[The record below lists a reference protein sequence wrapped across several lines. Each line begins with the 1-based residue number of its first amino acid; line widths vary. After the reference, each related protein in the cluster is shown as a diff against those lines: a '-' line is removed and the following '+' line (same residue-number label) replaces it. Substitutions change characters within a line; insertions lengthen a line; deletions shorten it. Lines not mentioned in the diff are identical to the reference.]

1 MTDTKEI
8 HASEAPTG
16 RSVEPNEPWRLAW
29 VLLGVAL
36 VALAALNAFAWW
48 IEFGGSIDPAAV
60 IAAEPTVQTLFR
72 YFGFEFMGDSLG
84 FGALL
89 VVSALALSRDRSNLF
104 AWILGGSVVGWIVG
118 TAIAGFAILSIAG
131 SIPADLTPRLVWSTE
146 AFYGAFGLGLIAMIV
161 VFPSGQLPT
170 GSWRRVVLIALSLH
184 VLAGLVRL
192 FLPGPFQN
200 GLSPTP
206 YTFDNPF
213 GLGFLAGLPPEVVD
227 FVEFLFPIV
236 AVLTLVRTYLKS
248 GPEVRH
254 QVKWIV
260 AVIPVMVVTS
270 GLMSLIETSWEG
282 LPVMVSLW
290 LFAIALGVAITKYRL
305 YDIDVIINRALVF
318 GLLVGFITVVYATV
332 VVGVGSMFGGSNVG
346 WSIAATALVALVFEP
361 VRNRVQRWVNR
372 LVYGRRA
379 TPYEVLSDLT
389 GRLAKTEREE
399 GLLDRMAV
407 RLAEGTGA
415 ARAVIW
421 VRATDGFQAAACDP
435 AAERPVDSPARIDE
449 LPGVVVPIHHDG
461 ELLGALSVETN
472 RGDTLTPTE
481 VRLVDDLAG
490 SAGLVMRRLRL
501 DASLEQKARELEE
514 SRRRLV
520 NAQDVERRR
529 LERQLE
535 EGAQQQVVALKVQL
549 GLAQQQVVTLKV
561 QLGLAQQQAQAE
573 GADTV
578 TALIAQIEEETQDS
592 IDQITALANGIYPP
606 LLEAEGLGA
615 ALAALAE
622 SAPVDVRVETTVGD
636 RYPMPVEGAV
646 YFSVSEALT
655 NAVKHGEAPISI
667 EVSNG
672 AVELTF
678 TVSDSGPG
686 FDPNGVER
694 GSGLNNMTD
703 RLHALDGSIDVVSE
717 PGRPTTIT
725 GRIPT
730 TVDAGLRA

>member
-1 MTDTKEI
+1 MTDTKTI
-8 HASEAPTG
+8 HASGASVG
-16 RSVEPNEPWRLAW
+16 RPVEPNEHWRIAW

-36 VALAALNAFAWW
+36 SALAALNAFAWW

-118 TAIAGFAILSIAG
+118 TALAGIAILSIAG
-131 SIPADLTPRLVWSTE
+131 SIPTDLTPRLIWSTE

-161 VFPSGQLPT
+161 VFPAGRLPT
-170 GSWRRVVLIALSLH
+170 GPWRRVVLIALSLQ

-213 GLGFLAGLPPEVVD
+213 GLGFLAGLPREAVE

-248 GPEVRH
+248 GAEVRH

-260 AVIPVMVVTS
+260 AVIPVMVATS

-290 LFAIALGVAITKYRL
+290 LFAVALGVAITKYRL

-332 VVGVGSMFGGSNVG
+332 VVGVGSMFGGSNVA

-435 AAERPVDSPARIDE
+435 AAERPVDSPDRIDE

-472 RGDTLTPTE
+472 RGDALTPTE

-549 GLAQQQVVTLKV
+549 GLAQQQ
-561 QLGLAQQQAQAE
+561 AQAE

-578 TALIAQIEEETQDS
+578 AALIAQIENETQDS
-592 IDQITALANGIYPP
+592 IDQISALANGIYPP

-622 SAPVDVRVETTVGD
+622 SAPVEVRVKSTVGD
-636 RYPMPVEGAV
+636 RYPLPVEGAV
-646 YFSVSEALT
+646 YFSISEAVT
-655 NAVKHGEAPISI
+655 NAVKYGEAPISI

-672 AVELTF
+672 AAQVTF

-703 RLHALDGSIDVVSE
+703 RLHALDGSLDIITQ
-717 PGRPTTIT
+717 PGHPTTVT

-730 TVDAGLRA
+730 PVDAGPQA

>member
-1 MTDTKEI
+1 MTDTKTI
-8 HASEAPTG
+8 HASGASVG
-16 RSVEPNEPWRLAW
+16 RSVEESEHWRIAW

-36 VALAALNAFAWW
+36 SALAALNVFAWW

-72 YFGFEFMGDSLG
+72 YFGFELMGDSLG

-161 VFPSGQLPT
+161 VFPSGRLPT
-170 GSWRRVVLIALSLH
+170 GSWRRVVLIALSLQ

-248 GPEVRH
+248 GAEVRH

-260 AVIPVMVVTS
+260 AVIPVMVATS

-305 YDIDVIINRALVF
+305 YDIDLIINRALVF

-346 WSIAATALVALVFEP
+346 WSIAATALVAVVFEP

-372 LVYGRRA
+372 LVYGARA

-421 VRATDGFQAAACDP
+421 VRETDGFHAAACEP
-435 AAERPVDSPARIDE
+435 AAERPIDSPNRIDE
-449 LPGVVVPIHHDG
+449 LPGVVVAIHHNG
-461 ELLGALSVETN
+461 ELLGALSVETA
-472 RGDTLTPTE
+472 RGDALTPTE

-535 EGAQQQVVALKVQL
+535 EGAQQQVVALR
-549 GLAQQQVVTLKV
+549 V
-561 QLGLAQQQAQAE
+561 QLGLAQQQALAE

-578 TALIAQIEEETQDS
+578 AALIAQIENETQDS

-606 LLEAEGLGA
+606 LLEAEGLGT

-622 SAPVDVRVETTVGD
+622 SAPVEVRVKSTVHD
-636 RYPMPVEGAV
+636 RYPLPVEGAV
-646 YFSVSEALT
+646 YFSISEAVT
-655 NAVKHGEAPISI
+655 NAVKYGEAPISI

-672 AVELTF
+672 AAQVTF

-703 RLHALDGSIDVVSE
+703 RLHALDGSLDIISE
-717 PGRPTTIT
+717 PGHPTTVT

-730 TVDAGLRA
+730 TLDAGPQA